1 MKTLKIAIRIILILF
16 LLFVINGLDCRM
28 KVRHYQIESDKLSSD
43 LKIAILSDLH
53 SCNYGKGERRIVK
66 KIDRFRPD
74 LIFLIG
80 DIYDDERPMDIT
92 TEFFNNIGKRYSCWY
107 VVGNH
112 EVKSGNLDTI
122 KTMIK
127 NSGTR
132 YLENEKTMVKVRQ
145 DTINLCGV
153 VDVTQLLNWNR
164 VRAAVDSLS
173 RLCDTTHYTILLH
186 HRPELIEIFMESPF
200 DMVTAGHYHGG
211 QFRLPWMKEGVYA
224 PDHAGELKYT
234 GGLYPF
240 GNDRYAVVSRGLSRE
255 STRIPRFYIRPEL
268 VLVTVHPK
276 K

>member
-1 MKTLKIAIRIILILF
+1 MKTLRLIIRIILLAF
-16 LLFVINGLDCRM
+16 LVFLACGLDCRM
-28 KVRHYQIESDKLSSD
+28 KVRHYEIETGKLTSD
-43 LKIAILSDLH
+43 LKIALVSDLH
-53 SCNYGKGERRIVK
+53 SCYYGKGERRIIK
-66 KIDRFRPD
+66 QIDKFHPD

-92 TEFFNNIGKRYSCWY
+92 TEFFNIIGKRYSCWY

-112 EVKSGNLDTI
+112 EIKSGNLDSI

-132 YLENEKTMVKVRQ
+132 YLENEKTMVKIRK

-153 VDVTQLLNWNR
+153 VDVTQLLNWNL
-164 VRAAVDSLS
+164 VRTAVDSLS
-173 RLCDTTHYTILLH
+173 RICDTTRYTILLH

-255 STRIPRFYIRPEL
+255 STRIPRFFNRPEL
-268 VLVTVHPK
+268 VFVTIHPK
-276 K
+276 Q

>member
-1 MKTLKIAIRIILILF
+1 MKLRRIIRIILLLF
-16 LLFVINGLDCRM
+16 LVFVISGLDCRL
-28 KVRHYQIESDKLSSD
+28 KIRHYNIESGKIKSD
-43 LKIAILSDLH
+43 IKIALVSDLH
-53 SCNYGKGERRIVK
+53 SCRYGKGGKRLIRQ
-66 KIDRFRPD
+66 IDRFHPD

-92 TEFFNNIGKRYSCWY
+92 TEFFNNIAKRYSCWY

-122 KTMIK
+122 KTMVK

-132 YLENEKTMVKVRQ
+132 LLENEKTRVKVRQ

-153 VDVTQLLNWNR
+153 PDVTEMLNWNI

-173 RLCDTTHYTILLH
+173 RLCDTTRYTILLH
-186 HRPELIEIFMESPF
+186 HRPELIEIFMQSPY

-255 STRIPRFYIRPEL
+255 STKIPRFFNRPEL
-268 VLVTVHPK
+268 VFVTIHPK
-276 K
+276 

>member
-1 MKTLKIAIRIILILF
+1 MKLRRIIRIILLLF
-16 LLFVINGLDCRM
+16 LVFVLSGLDCRL
-28 KVRHYQIESDKLSSD
+28 KVRHYNIESGKISSD
-43 LKIAILSDLH
+43 IKIALVSDLH
-53 SCNYGKGERRIVK
+53 SCKYGKGERRLIK
-66 KIDRFRPD
+66 KIDKFHPD

-80 DIYDDERPMDIT
+80 DIYDDDLPMDIT

-107 VVGNH
+107 IVGNH

-122 KTMIK
+122 KTMVK

-132 YLENEKTMVKVRQ
+132 LLECERTRVKVRE

-153 VDVTQLLNWNR
+153 PDVTEMLTWNR
-164 VRAAVDSLS
+164 VRHAVDSLAEA
-173 RLCDTTHYTILLH
+173 CDTTLYTILLH
-186 HRPELIEIFMESPF
+186 HRPELIDIFMESPY

-224 PDHAGELKYT
+224 PDHAGELTYT

-255 STRIPRFYIRPEL
+255 STLIPRFFNRPEL

>member
-1 MKTLKIAIRIILILF
+1 MKLRRIIRIILLLF
-16 LLFVINGLDCRM
+16 LVFVISGLDCRL
-28 KVRHYQIESDKLSSD
+28 KIRHYNIESGKIKSD
-43 LKIAILSDLH
+43 IKIALVSDLH
-53 SCNYGKGERRIVK
+53 SCRYGKGEKRLIRQ
-66 KIDRFRPD
+66 IDRFHPD

-92 TEFFNNIGKRYSCWY
+92 TEFFNNIAKRYSCWY

-122 KTMIK
+122 KTMVK

-132 YLENEKTMVKVRQ
+132 LLENEKTRVKVRQ

-153 VDVTQLLNWNR
+153 PDVTEMLNWNI

-173 RLCDTTHYTILLH
+173 RLCDTTRYTILLH
-186 HRPELIEIFMESPF
+186 HRPELIEIFMQSPY

-255 STRIPRFYIRPEL
+255 STKIPRFFNRPEL
-268 VLVTVHPK
+268 VFVTIHPK
-276 K
+276 Q

>member
-1 MKTLKIAIRIILILF
+1 
-16 LLFVINGLDCRM
+16 
-28 KVRHYQIESDKLSSD
+28 
-43 LKIAILSDLH
+43 
-53 SCNYGKGERRIVK
+53 
-66 KIDRFRPD
+66 
-74 LIFLIG
+74 
-80 DIYDDERPMDIT
+80 
-92 TEFFNNIGKRYSCWY
+92 
-107 VVGNH
+107 
-112 EVKSGNLDTI
+112 
-122 KTMIK
+122 
-127 NSGTR
+127 
-132 YLENEKTMVKVRQ
+132 MVKVRQ